1 MNSRLLRY
9 CASLILTY
17 KSCCEL
23 SKQETWVLVQIQQNS
38 GPVRLK
44 CEHHVDQTRLKDKV
58 VARKSLNLIYSIK
71 KIKINPGHRPA
82 LRHLPSPDQSWI
94 QPQGATSQGT
104 FVPVPSPNKWRGY
117 WRFTETPRDTD
128 CLLVELA
135 SGQRRAVPYPDLIIP
150 PSLPCNHREVWV

>member
-71 KIKINPGHRPA
+71 KKKKTLATVLHSVTFHLLTSHESSHKGPQARVPLCRSQARINGEGIDVLQKH
-82 LRHLPSPDQSWI
+82 
-94 QPQGATSQGT
+94 QGT
-104 FVPVPSPNKWRGY
+104 LIVY
-117 WRFTETPRDTD
+117 WW
-128 CLLVELA
+128 
-135 SGQRRAVPYPDLIIP
+135 
-150 PSLPCNHREVWV
+150 N